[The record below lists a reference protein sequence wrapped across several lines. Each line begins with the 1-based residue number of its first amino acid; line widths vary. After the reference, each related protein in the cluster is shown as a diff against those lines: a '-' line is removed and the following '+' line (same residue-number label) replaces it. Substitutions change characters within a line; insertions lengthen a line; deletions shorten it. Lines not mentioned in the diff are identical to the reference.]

1 MPKLSK
7 TASAGNRLETLQ
19 SLRDL
24 LAREI
29 ESCESSRDLA
39 ALVTRLQSVLSEIET
54 LAPAEQKGDVV
65 DEIAKRRAARRAG
78 AATG

>member
-7 TASAGNRLETLQ
+7 TASTGSRLETLQ

-39 ALVTRLQSVLSEIET
+39 ALVTRLQSVLSEIEA

-78 AATG
+78 AASG

>member
-1 MPKLSK
+1 MALID
-7 TASAGNRLETLQ
+7 TASSGDRLATLR

-24 LAREI
+24 LAAEI
-29 ESCESSRDLA
+29 EGCESTRDLA
-39 ALVTRLQSVLSEIET
+39 ALVTRLQSVLSEIEA
-54 LAPAEQKGDVV
+54 LSPAEEKGDVV